1 MKRIILAAVLLAIP
15 VLAADDNKPLPQDA
29 QIKLLK
35 GQRQAQRIQLQMAD
49 LQRQYEQAV
58 KDLKAVQTDM
68 ENDCTAAAKE
78 ANVDLSKYTCDLD
91 KLAFV
96 PRAEKKETSE
106 KKQP

>member
-1 MKRIILAAVLLAIP
+1 MIFAVILLTIP
-15 VLAADDNKPLPQDA
+15 VLAADENKPLPQDA

-49 LQRQYEQAV
+49 LQRQYDQAV
-58 KDLKAVQTDM
+58 KDLKAVQAEM
-68 ENDCTAAAKE
+68 ESDCAAAAKE

-96 PRAEKKETSE
+96 PRPEKKEAPE